1 MKKKKAKE
9 KENEEAKVAICQ
21 EAESIELPTLT
32 SFQQWDEATK
42 QIIALQE
49 RWKTLGY
56 AAKKVNNELFA
67 RFRKSCDE
75 FLRKK
80 PYFSRTEKM
89 NLQSTLQRNMNFVR
103 RRSR

>member
-1 MKKKKAKE
+1 MLLRWSAE

-56 AAKKVNNELFA
+56 AAKNVNNELFA
-67 RFRKSCDE
+67 RFRKSCD
-75 FLRKK
+75 
-80 PYFSRTEKM
+80 
-89 NLQSTLQRNMNFVR
+89 
-103 RRSR
+103 